1 MTYNS
6 HRISSARGYLEI
18 IRQDGRDIAYVTDI
32 YGTESQTCYVGVYGN
47 REVVGRTV
55 ADVKNELF
63 KLIEA
68 GQ

>member
-1 MTYNS
+1 MSYDS
-6 HRISSARGYLEI
+6 RRISSARGYLEI

-32 YGTESQTCYVGVYGN
+32 YGTESQTCYVGVYGIH
-47 REVVGRTV
+47 EVAGRTV
-55 ADVKNELF
+55 ADVKTELF

>member
-1 MTYNS
+1 MYDS

-18 IRQDGRDIAYVTDI
+18 IRQDDRDIAYVTDI
-32 YGTESQTCYVGVYGN
+32 YGTPSRPCYVGVYGIH
-47 REVVGRTV
+47 EVAGRTV
-55 ADVKNELF
+55 ADVKTELF

>member
-32 YGTESQTCYVGVYGN
+32 YGTESRPYYVGVYGIN
-47 REVVGRTV
+47 EVAGRTV
-55 ADVKNELF
+55 ADVKAELF
-63 KLIEA
+63 ELIEA